1 MILRDALYAL
11 YARRLRRQLTG
22 ARLPEHVALVID
34 GNRRWARQAGLDN
47 PSLGHKAGAEHIE
60 HVLAWSADLGIRH
73 VTIFVASLDN
83 LRKRGAEEVLFLM
96 DMVEQVV
103 TERLVYGRSRWQVQ
117 VAGRLDA
124 LPDSTAEAL
133 KRAVDVT
140 AERDTDCQL
149 TIAIGYDGR
158 AEIADAF
165 RSLLDEA
172 ARDGRTLEDLAQ
184 TITPEDLAAH
194 LYTSG
199 QPDPDL
205 VIRTSGERRMSSF
218 LLWQAARSELY
229 FCDVYWPGFRYVDY
243 LRALRSYAARS
254 R

>member
-1 MILRDALYAL
+1 MLRNALYAI
-11 YARRLRRQLTG
+11 YARRLRRQLAGST
-22 ARLPEHVALVID
+22 LPKHVALVID
-34 GNRRWARQAGLDN
+34 GNRRWAKQVGLDN

-83 LRKRGAEEVLFLM
+83 LRKRGDDEVRFLM
-96 DMVEQVV
+96 ELVEAVI
-103 TERLVYGRSRWQVQ
+103 TERLVHRRGRWRVR

-124 LPDSTAEAL
+124 LPDSTAHAL
-133 KRAVDVT
+133 KHAVDVT
-140 AERDTDCQL
+140 AERDTDSEV

-158 AEIADAF
+158 TEIADAF

-172 ARDGRTLEDLAQ
+172 ARDGLSLEDLAQ
-184 TITPEDLAAH
+184 TITPDDLAAH

-229 FCDVYWPGFRYVDY
+229 FCDVYWPGFHYVDY
-243 LRALRSYAARS
+243 LRALRSYAARA